1 MLDYPSVRKYLIFAV
16 LLVLIFQSLSVGM
29 SLSQEKKINAE
40 RQKIDMIEKDV
51 FAIYISPPVNNLSV
65 RCEPLRRSGA
75 FDLTMST
82 KYLDPYLR
90 LRREVSAV
98 WVQPNGPGIYNLT
111 VNFSSNKSWEYLV
124 GVFTRNFDFYRE
136 YYGKRISIQ
145 NFFMEIQPV
154 LTRHPGNWTIIVTLE
169 IHSLSPSF
177 SYITLPTPV
186 NFAILVA
193 AVGLI
198 AYVDSFIII
207 DTYFKSKKEII
218 SYGRWIIVG
227 VALLISA
234 YLAYQMYN
242 FTTFT
247 LSGVE

>member
-1 MLDYPSVRKYLIFAV
+1 MSKKQKQPKFCSELRFDLVSKNWVVIASGRALRPKMFKKEKKEIELKSSVENCVFCNIYTQEKP
-16 LLVLIFQSLSVGM
+16 VLIFCHGKS
-29 SLSQEKKINAE
+29 
-40 RQKIDMIEKDV
+40 
-51 FAIYISPPVNNLSV
+51 ISPEQIP
-65 RCEPLRRSGA
+65 
-75 FDLTMST
+75 
-82 KYLDPYLR
+82 K
-90 LRREVSAV
+90 
-98 WVQPNGPGIYNLT
+98 
-111 VNFSSNKSWEYLV
+111 
-124 GVFTRNFDFYRE
+124 
-136 YYGKRISIQ
+136 
-145 NFFMEIQPV
+145 
-154 LTRHPGNWTIIVTLE
+154 NWTIIVILE

-198 AYVDSFIII
+198 GYVDSFIII